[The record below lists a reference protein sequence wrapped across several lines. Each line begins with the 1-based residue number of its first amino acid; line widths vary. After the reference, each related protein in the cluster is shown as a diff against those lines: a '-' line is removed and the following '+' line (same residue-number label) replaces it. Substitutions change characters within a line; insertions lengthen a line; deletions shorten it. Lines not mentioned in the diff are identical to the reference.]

1 MSEHGQRKS
10 PQRVLAP
17 RPSILQHVPQKTIK
31 KTKTRISNACTA
43 CKARKTKCDNN
54 KPKCTACTAR
64 PNSECVYFP
73 FLDKRKRQHV
83 TTNRDAKSREHELLT
98 KIFNATKYCSK
109 EELPGLLEL
118 IRGDASIEQ
127 IAQYIQDKLED
138 DSNIATL
145 EDDLAESPLMDEE
158 MGEDNEEVESEL
170 SASSSAAQSYRRHSK
185 TIDAMDI
192 GSIVQI
198 SIPDVP
204 SQPWTTVTTNDE
216 FVSHLIQLYFTWE
229 APIYDFVEKALFISD
244 MRSGDP
250 KNSRYCSPLLVNSML
265 AAACRYSDRDA
276 SFDDKSDPG
285 SCGKQFFEEAE
296 RLWKAGPHSTSLT
309 NMQSLVIMHYFEAL
323 RANDGVGINYFDTA
337 MEMYQELSSGN
348 YDDGGA
354 GGTNLQLSWPCWKL
368 WICRCF
374 ASIVLR
380 KPYSVPEPNLP
391 EPKIPEQ
398 VDLNDTWHPYPQL
411 TRSRPFRRMEM
422 MRQCIGLAKVVQ
434 VATVYLYSRTAATYE
449 PRGILEIHQQ
459 FKTWYEGYLST
470 INRTDNNLGPDMTMR
485 IWYHALEIHLFRGSI
500 SDNAP
505 VCKENTHMISSAL
518 EIICN
523 SARLQRTY
531 FQLYGAKA
539 TILLTY
545 NSFQSGLFTLYFL
558 EFPQYQ
564 EAFIE
569 HIKMLSRL
577 AKKRGMSAFQ
587 LYTVKA
593 LARRE
598 EIQLPE
604 EVLEIFQELEPARLR
619 FEKRL
624 SKIPVP
630 ALSSKAPTLRKFK
643 EELVNVQ
650 TQETGSQ
657 LLEIGSRSSA
667 EDTSGKP
674 SLTRLFD
681 EMDPILGGLSD
692 FYQQMLTL
700 EEKEWAV
707 PMCADSD

>member
-1 MSEHGQRKS
+1 MSEHVQRKS
-10 PQRVLAP
+10 PQRLLAP
-17 RPSILQHVPQKTIK
+17 RPSVLQHVPQKTIK

-64 PNSECVYFP
+64 TNSECVYFP

-83 TTNRDAKSREHELLT
+83 TTSRDSKSREHGLLT

-109 EELPGLLEL
+109 EELPNLLEL

-127 IAQYIQDKLED
+127 IVDYIQDKLED
-138 DSNIATL
+138 GSQVTFDG
-145 EDDLAESPLMDEE
+145 DLTESPPVDESV
-158 MGEDNEEVESEL
+158 GEDQTEIENEKM
-170 SASSSAAQSYRRHSK
+170 SSSPPATQMYHRK

-204 SQPWTTVTTNDE
+204 SQPWTAVTTSDE

-229 APIYDFVEKALFISD
+229 APVYDIVEKTLFISD

-250 KNSRYCSPLLVNSML
+250 ESSRYCSPLLVNAML

-276 SFDDKSDPG
+276 SFDDRRDPR
-285 SCGKQFFEEAE
+285 SCGKHFFEEAK
-296 RLWKAGPHSTSLT
+296 RLWQAGPQSTSLT
-309 NMQSLVIMHYFEAL
+309 SMQALVIMHYFEAF

-337 MEMYQELSSGN
+337 MNMYQELALKNNEGGEFGESS
-348 YDDGGA
+348 
-354 GGTNLQLSWPCWKL
+354 LQLSWPCWKL

-380 KPYSVPEPNLP
+380 EPYFLPPPNLP
-391 EPKIPEQ
+391 EPKMPDQ

-422 MRQCIGLAKVVQ
+422 MHQCIALAKVVQ
-434 VATVYLYSRTAATYE
+434 KATVYLYSKTATNYE
-449 PRGILEIHQQ
+449 PGGILDIHQQ
-459 FKTWYEGYLST
+459 FRGWYEGYLNT

-505 VCKENTHMISSAL
+505 VCSENTQMISSAL
-518 EIICN
+518 DIICK
-523 SARLQRTY
+523 SAKLQRTY

-545 NSFQSGLFTLYFL
+545 NSFQSALFTLYFL
-558 EFPQYQ
+558 EFPEYQ

-569 HIKMLSRL
+569 HIKILSRL
-577 AKKRGMSAFQ
+577 AKKREMSAFQ

-598 EIQLPE
+598 EIQFPN
-604 EVLEIFQELEPARLR
+604 EVLGILQEIEPARLD
-619 FEKRL
+619 FERRL

-630 ALSSKAPTLRKFK
+630 ALSSKATTLNIFK
-643 EELVNVQ
+643 EELLSVQ
-650 TQETGSQ
+650 AMEARSPS
-657 LLEIGSRSSA
+657 LDIASRSSG
-667 EDTSGKP
+667 DTLGKP
-674 SLTRLFD
+674 SLTRLF
-681 EMDPILGGLSD
+681 EEIDPILGGLSD

-700 EEKEWAV
+700 EDKG
-707 PMCADSD
+707 

>member
-10 PQRVLAP
+10 PQRPLAP

-73 FLDKRKRQHV
+73 FLDKRKRQHS
-83 TTNRDAKSREHELLT
+83 TNNRDSKAREHELLN

-109 EELPGLLEL
+109 EELPKLLEL

-127 IAQYIQDKLED
+127 IAEYIQDKLED
-138 DSNIATL
+138 GDQMTIDDELVESSL
-145 EDDLAESPLMDEE
+145 EDESMRGDHGEIENE
-158 MGEDNEEVESEL
+158 MP
-170 SASSSAAQSYRRHSK
+170 SSPSTAQSYHRSRRSK

-204 SQPWTTVTTNDE
+204 SQPWTNVTTNDE

-229 APIYDFVEKALFISD
+229 APVYDFVEKAPFISE
-244 MRSGDP
+244 MRSGNP
-250 KNSRYCSPLLVNSML
+250 VNSRYCSPLLVNAML
-265 AAACRYSDRDA
+265 ASACRYSDRDA
-276 SFDDKSDPG
+276 SFEDRMDPE
-285 SCGKQFFEEAE
+285 SCGNHFFEEAK
-296 RLWKAGPHSTSLT
+296 RLWQAGSQSTSLT
-309 NMQSLVIMHYFEAL
+309 NMQSLVIMHYFEAH
-323 RANDGVGINYFDTA
+323 RANDGVGIDYFDA
-337 MEMYQELSSGN
+337 GMNMYQELASGI
-348 YDDGGA
+348 YDSGEA
-354 GGTNLQLSWPCWKL
+354 VESPLQLSWPCWKL

-374 ASIVLR
+374 ASLVLR
-380 KPYSVPEPNLP
+380 EPYFLSPPNLP
-391 EPKIPEQ
+391 EPAMPDQ

-411 TRSRPFRRMEM
+411 TRSRPFQKMETA
-422 MRQCIGLAKVVQ
+422 RQCIELAKVVQ
-434 VATVYLYSRTAATYE
+434 TATVYLYSNNATKYE
-449 PRGILEIHQQ
+449 PSGILDIHQQ
-459 FKTWYEGYLST
+459 FQAWYEGYLKT
-470 INRTDNNLGPDMTMR
+470 VNRTDSNLGPNMTLR
-485 IWYHALEIHLFRGSI
+485 IWYHALELHLFRGSI
-500 SDNAP
+500 SDTAP
-505 VCKENTHMISSAL
+505 VCSENTKMISSAL
-518 EIICN
+518 DIICN
-523 SARLQRTY
+523 SAKLQRTY

-545 NSFQSGLFTLYFL
+545 NSFQSALFTLYFL
-558 EFPQYQ
+558 EFQEYH

-569 HIKMLSRL
+569 HVKMLSRL

-587 LYTVKA
+587 LYIVKV

-598 EIQLPE
+598 EIQLPN
-604 EVLEIFQELEPARLR
+604 EVLEIFQEIEPARLN
-619 FEKRL
+619 FERRL

-630 ALSSKAPTLRKFK
+630 ALSSKAATLIKFK
-643 EELVNVQ
+643 EELLSVQ
-650 TQETGSQ
+650 AMAMETRSP
-657 LLEIGSRSSA
+657 LLDIDSRSS
-667 EDTSGKP
+667 EDTMKKS

-681 EMDPILGGLSD
+681 EIDPVLGGLSD

-700 EEKEWAV
+700 EDKG
-707 PMCADSD
+707 